1 MVQNLLLN
9 ILLLLIWMIFI
20 EILKNTIQTE
30 IDDVISDMLSNK
42 KLNPIVT
49 ELFIRGRKLNV
60 SCFYY
65 TILFRCSKN
74 ISLNTNTILLWKFQ
88 TKKNYNKL
96 CLIILK
102 ILTFKT
108 LWIFMKVY
116 CKTIFIFCYW
126 YYSYIR

>member
-30 IDDVISDMLSNK
+30 IDDVISDMVSNK

-60 SCFYY
+60 PCFYY
-65 TILFRCSKN
+65 TILFCCSKN
-74 ISLNTNTILLWKFQ
+74 ITLNTNTILL
-88 TKKNYNKL
+88 
-96 CLIILK
+96 
-102 ILTFKT
+102 
-108 LWIFMKVY
+108 
-116 CKTIFIFCYW
+116 
-126 YYSYIR
+126 